1 MRQITKT
8 AAAVFALA
16 AVLLA
21 GCGKS
26 EFGMS
31 ENSEKRMVITAENA
45 DKDSFFAVGTL
56 YVEEGEQV
64 EITADLSKGA
74 VRVELFSAPTEG
86 SKDELPEMDGTAT
99 ITADMH
105 STEGMTTPARA
116 GGYMM
121 KATCLEK
128 ATGTVVIEAKPAP

>member
-86 SKDELPEMDGTAT
+86 SKDELPKMDGTAT
-99 ITADMH
+99 ITVN
-105 STEGMTTPARA
+105 G
-116 GGYMM
+116 
-121 KATCLEK
+121 
-128 ATGTVVIEAKPAP
+128 